1 MTKKEIIDLQEQ
13 INALIQENISLKQDI
28 SNLENN
34 YIDSIKSINLLIEK
48 NSLEVNKKIKNGIAT
63 INRNTNR
70 KLLNMSNLV
79 CDKIDNLNK
88 EDIKKINEEIF
99 AIINLMNQSMFIE
112 FNNRHKDDLDNL
124 FDSLNE

>member
-63 INRNTNR
+63 INRNTNK

-99 AIINLMNQSMFIE
+99 AIINLMNKSMFLEIT
-112 FNNRHKDDLDNL
+112 NRHKDVLDNL

>member
-99 AIINLMNQSMFIE
+99 AIINLMNKSMFLEIT
-112 FNNRHKDDLDNL
+112 NRHKDVLDNL